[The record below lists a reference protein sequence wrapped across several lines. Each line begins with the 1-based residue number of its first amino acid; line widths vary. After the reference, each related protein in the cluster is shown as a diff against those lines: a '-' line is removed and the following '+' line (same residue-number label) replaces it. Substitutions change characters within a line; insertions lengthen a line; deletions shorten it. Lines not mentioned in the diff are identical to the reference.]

1 MTDTEKIFTGV
12 GVGRGLVVGSVRRMP
27 DPLPEPARTLSA
39 STPADELTR
48 ATAALSATAE
58 DLRERGRVAGGLAQE
73 VLNALAMMADDSML
87 LNSVTTR
94 TDAGATAERSVFE
107 AFAEFAAM
115 MESAGGH
122 LAERAGDLGDVANRV
137 IARITGVSAPGVP
150 QSTTPFVLVARDLA
164 PADTA
169 LLDFDIVQALVTT
182 DGGPTSHTAILA
194 REKGLPAIVGV
205 HGAEALVDG
214 DTVLVDAQQGEL
226 VVHPSADRVD
236 KALTEA
242 DVRAAARVTTAGPG
256 SLADG
261 HEIALLANIG
271 SATSAASA
279 VAAHAE
285 GIGLFRSEFLFLD
298 SETAPSVD
306 VQHAEYAAVFAHF
319 AGQKVVVRVLD
330 AGADKPLPFLTD
342 EGEEN
347 PALGRRGIRALFAHE
362 DILRN
367 QLAAIS
373 SAAALSSAEVWV
385 MAPMI
390 ATVDETEKFVAM
402 CREAGIAKAGAMI
415 EVPSS
420 ALLAD
425 RILDVADFVSIGTN
439 DLTQYTVAADRLL
452 GTVAELQDPWNPAVL
467 RLIREVGLAGE
478 SSGKPVGVCGEAAAD
493 PMLAVIMIGLGVTS
507 LSMSSIALADVRAEI
522 LRFTLVEARNLAERA
537 LSARN
542 SAEARAAVSGAFTR

>member
-1 MTDTEKIFTGV
+1 MTTAEHILTGT

-27 DPLPEPARTLSA
+27 DPLPEPPLTPSTL
-39 STPADELTR
+39 TPAAELTR

-58 DLRERGRVAGGLAQE
+58 DLRERGQAAGGVAKE
-73 VLNALAMMADDSML
+73 VLDALALMADDTML
-87 LNSVTTR
+87 LNNVTTR
-94 TDAGATAERSVFE
+94 IDGGGTAERSVFE

-115 MESAGGH
+115 MESAGGYM
-122 LAERAGDLGDVANRV
+122 AERAGDLGDVANRV
-137 IARITGVSAPGVP
+137 IARILGVSAPGVP

-205 HGAEALVDG
+205 HGAENLVDG
-214 DTVLVDAQQGEL
+214 DTVLVDARQGEL
-226 VVHPSADRVD
+226 VVHPSATRVEG
-236 KALTEA
+236 ALAEA
-242 DVRAAARVTTAGPG
+242 DARAAARSTAVGPG
-256 SLADG
+256 RLADG
-261 HEIALLANIG
+261 REVAVLANIG
-271 SATSAASA
+271 SATSAAAA
-279 VAAHAE
+279 VVAHAE
-285 GIGLFRSEFLFLD
+285 GIGLFRTEFLFLD
-298 SETAPSVD
+298 NETAPSVD
-306 VQHAEYAAVFAHF
+306 VQQAEYAAVFEQF
-319 AGQKVVVRVLD
+319 GGQKVVVRVLD

-362 DILRN
+362 EILRN
-367 QLAAIS
+367 QLTAIS
-373 SAAALSSAEVWV
+373 RAAAASSADVWV

-390 ATVDETEKFVAM
+390 STVDETEKFVAM
-402 CREAGIAKAGAMI
+402 CREVGIATAGVMI

-425 RILDVADFVSIGTN
+425 RILEVADFVSIGTN

-452 GTVAELQDPWNPAVL
+452 GTVADLQDPWNPAVL
-467 RLIREVGLAGE
+467 RLIREVGQAGE
-478 SSGKPVGVCGEAAAD
+478 KTGKPVGVCGEAAAD
-493 PMLAVIMIGLGVTS
+493 PMLAVVMIGLGVTS

-522 LRFTLVEARNLAERA
+522 SRFTLVEARKLAERA

-542 SAEARAAVSGAFTR
+542 SAEARAAVSGAFTQ

>member
-1 MTDTEKIFTGV
+1 MTSAEKIVNGIGV
-12 GVGRGLVVGSVRRMP
+12 GTGLVVGSVRRMP
-27 DPLPEPARTLSA
+27 DPLPEPSRAPSTLS
-39 STPADELTR
+39 PADELAR
-48 ATAALSATAE
+48 ATTALTATAE
-58 DLRERGRVAGGLAQE
+58 DLRERGRIAGGLAKE
-73 VLNALAMMADDSML
+73 VLDALALMADDVML
-87 LNSVTTR
+87 LKSVTTR
-94 TDAGATAERSVFE
+94 IESGNTAERSVFE

-115 MESAGGH
+115 MEAAGGY

-137 IARITGVSAPGVP
+137 IARIAGVAAPGVP

-205 HGAEALVDG
+205 HGAEVLVDG
-214 DTVLVDAQQGEL
+214 DTVLVDARLGEL
-226 VVHPSADRVD
+226 VVHPSSERIE
-236 KALTEA
+236 KALAEA
-242 DVRAAARVTTAGPG
+242 DARAAARVTTGGPG
-256 SLADG
+256 LLADG
-261 HEIALLANIG
+261 HTIALLANIG
-271 SATSAASA
+271 SATSAGAA

-285 GIGLFRSEFLFLD
+285 GIGLFRTEFLFLD
-298 SETAPSVD
+298 NETAPSVD
-306 VQHAEYAAVFAHF
+306 VQQAEYAAVFEQF

-342 EGEEN
+342 DSEEN

-362 DILRN
+362 EILRN
-367 QLAAIS
+367 QLTAIS
-373 SAAALSSAEVWV
+373 RAAAASSADVWV

-390 ATVDETEKFVAM
+390 ATVDETETFVGM
-402 CREAGIAKAGAMI
+402 CREVGITTAGVMI

-425 RILDVADFVSIGTN
+425 RILEVADFVSIGTN

-452 GTVAELQDPWNPAVL
+452 GTVSELQDPWNPAVL
-467 RLIREVGLAGE
+467 RLIHEVGRAGE
-478 SSGKPVGVCGEAAAD
+478 KTGKPVGVCGEAAAD
-493 PMLAVIMIGLGVTS
+493 PMLAVVLIGLGVTS

-522 LRFTLVEARNLAERA
+522 SRFTLDEARKLAERA

-542 SAEARAAVSGAFTR
+542 SAEARAAVSGAFTQ